1 MTLINPASQDAGV
14 YEALGL
20 GFRVD
25 KAEGATVAN
34 GETTLFTIGTGRVLI
49 TQIVGEVTTV
59 IQTQATVVK
68 LVYDPT
74 AAGSDV
80 DLCATLDLTAD
91 PAGELYS
98 IVGDFSVAMV
108 SLRNAIES
116 DAMME
121 MRGIILCPGE
131 IHQDSG
137 AGSTGGI
144 KWALWY
150 IPLDDGANVTAA

>member
-1 MTLINPASQDAGV
+1 MPINPATQDAGV

-20 GFRVD
+20 GFRVE

-59 IQTQATVVK
+59 IQTQATAVK

-91 PAGELYS
+91 PTGELYS
-98 IVGDFSVAMV
+98 ITGDLSVALI
-108 SLRNAIES
+108 SLRNVIES

-121 MRGIILCPGE
+121 KRGIILGPGD
-131 IHQDSG
+131 IHQNSG
-137 AGSTGGI
+137 AAATGGI

-150 IPLDDGANVTAA
+150 IPIDDGANVVAA

>member
-1 MTLINPASQDAGV
+1 MPINPATQDAGV

-20 GFRVD
+20 GFRVE

-49 TQIVGEVTTV
+49 TQIVGEVTTA
-59 IQTQATVVK
+59 IEAQTTAVK

-74 AAGSDV
+74 ATGSDV
-80 DLCATLDLTAD
+80 DLCATLDLTGD
-91 PAGELYS
+91 PTGELYS
-98 IVGDFSVAMV
+98 ITGDLSVALV
-108 SLRNAIES
+108 SLRNVIES

-121 MRGIILCPGE
+121 KRGIILGPGD
-131 IHQDSG
+131 IHQNSG
-137 AGSTGGI
+137 AGSSGGI

-150 IPLDDGANVTAA
+150 IPIDDGANVSAA

>member
-1 MTLINPASQDAGV
+1 MPINPATQDARV

-34 GETTLFTIGTGRVLI
+34 AETTLFTIGTGRVLI
-49 TQIVGEVTTV
+49 TQIVGEVTTA
-59 IQTQATVVK
+59 IEGQTTAVK

-74 AAGSDV
+74 AAGGDV
-80 DLCATLDLTAD
+80 GLCATLDLTGD
-91 PAGELYS
+91 PTGELYS
-98 IVGDFSVAMV
+98 ITGDISEAMI
-108 SLRNAIES
+108 SLRNIIEA

-121 MRGIILCPGE
+121 KRGIILGPGE
-131 IHQDSG
+131 IHQNSG

-150 IPLDDGANVTAA
+150 IPIDDGANVVAA